1 MYFST
6 SKIHYFG
13 TPLKRECAMAVLMLM
28 AIDIGSDGLDD
39 ALANVFVLGEISH
52 RPFILFRKTKCCKQI
67 FLLVDVIGFNE
78 MIVEKTGNPFLEF
91 KEASNLLRY
100 TPVTSWKF
108 FLRISP
114 LRRKVSYEP
123 LPPQVLH
130 CQSNPKEE

>member
-1 MYFST
+1 
-6 SKIHYFG
+6 
-13 TPLKRECAMAVLMLM
+13 MLM
-28 AIDIGSDGLDD
+28 AIDRGSDGLDD

-52 RPFILFRKTKCCKQI
+52 LPFILFCKTKCCKQI

-91 KEASNLLRY
+91 KEASNVLRY

-108 FLRISP
+108 FLSDSP

-123 LPPQVLH
+123 LPLQVLH